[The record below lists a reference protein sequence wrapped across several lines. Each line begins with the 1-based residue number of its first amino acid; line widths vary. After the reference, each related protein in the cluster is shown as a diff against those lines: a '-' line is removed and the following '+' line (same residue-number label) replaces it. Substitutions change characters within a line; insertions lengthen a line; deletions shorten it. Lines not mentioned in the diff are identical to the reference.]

1 MNLVVIGLTLSSSWG
16 NGHATTWRALLRA
29 FAAEG
34 ERGGGRVTFLER
46 DVPWYAAQRDMPAPD
61 FARLELYADLAD
73 LRARLA
79 RPVREADAV
88 LIGSY
93 VPEGVAVID
102 WALETARG
110 PVAFYDIDTPVTL
123 AKLAGGDEEY
133 LARRQIPLFDT
144 YFSFT
149 GGPTLDRLEREHG
162 ARRAAALYCTVDAA
176 RYRHEPGAPRR
187 WRLGYLGTYSDD
199 RQPALER
206 LLLEPARR
214 RPADR
219 FVVAGPQYP
228 EGVFWPANVLRVEH
242 CPPAEHQRFYNS
254 QDFTL
259 NVTRAA
265 MVQAGWSPSV
275 RLFEAAACAVP
286 IISDRWAGLDVLFP
300 DGAVVIADTGEDV
313 LAALDLSAPRRRA
326 IGRAAQEIV
335 FAEHRAEVRA
345 RQLTEQLQA
354 RRIAPRTER
363 VA

>member
-29 FAAEG
+29 FAA
-34 ERGGGRVTFLER
+34 GGGRVTFLER
-46 DVPWYAAQRDMPAPD
+46 DVPWYAAQRDLPDPD
-61 FARLELYADLAD
+61 FARLHLYRDIAE
-73 LRARLA
+73 LRARHA
-79 RPVREADAV
+79 KAVREADAV

-110 PVAFYDIDTPVTL
+110 PVAFYDIDTPITL
-123 AKLAGGDEEY
+123 AKLARGDEEY

-144 YFSFT
+144 YLSFT
-149 GGPTLDRLEREHG
+149 GGPTLDRLEREYG
-162 ARRAAALYCTVDAA
+162 ARRAAALYCTVDAG
-176 RYRHEPGAPRR
+176 RYGPEPGTPRR

-206 LLLEPARR
+206 LLLGPARR
-214 RPADR
+214 RQADR

-228 EGVFWPANVLRVEH
+228 DGIAWPANVLRVEH
-242 CPPAEHQRFYNS
+242 CPPAEHRRFYNA

-265 MVQAGWSPSV
+265 MVEAGWSPSV

-286 IISDRWAGLDVLFP
+286 IISDRWDGLDALFP
-300 DGAVVIADTGEDV
+300 DGAVIIADGPEDV
-313 LAALDLSAPRRRA
+313 LAALDLPDARRHA

-335 FAEHRAEVRA
+335 LSRHCAEVRA
-345 RQLTEQLQA
+345 RELVDRLQA
-354 RRIAPRTER
+354 PSPAARAER